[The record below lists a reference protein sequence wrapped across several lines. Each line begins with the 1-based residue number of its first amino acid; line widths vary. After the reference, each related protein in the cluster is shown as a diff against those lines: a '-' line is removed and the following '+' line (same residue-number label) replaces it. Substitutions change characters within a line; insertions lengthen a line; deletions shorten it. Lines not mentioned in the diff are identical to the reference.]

1 MRRLF
6 LLLTVVISITFSLL
20 APVSAEGFVSAPQ
33 LVDSALTVPVPI
45 VDRRGGGGFTTYTQF
60 YVNQSFFN
68 TLAPKTTLYRVI
80 FTIPSNEDLI
90 LRLDGNQQ
98 VCINVTYSE
107 QFSYR
112 MTSWDVV
119 TGQVIDDEYR
129 NSSYDAAYVLD
140 GYSQAVF
147 FRNGYLV
154 FEEGIYGS
162 QDAFGY
168 PISNLKT
175 TVSSADNIPNHAWDT
190 KSNPYV
196 SWARDSYTVMQ
207 FVNRIFPLPDRYSFI
222 GYIVGGVLLLVLL
235 DGLINFLFG
244 TVLELS
250 AKRRF

>member
-1 MRRLF
+1 MRHIIPLLTVISRLF
-6 LLLTVVISITFSLL
+6 LMM
-20 APVSAEGFVSAPQ
+20 APVSFAEGFVTGPQ
-33 LVDSALTVPVPI
+33 LVDSALTVPVPE

-68 TLAPKTTLYRVI
+68 SLAPKTTLYRVI
-80 FTIPSNEDLI
+80 FTMPSNEDLI
-90 LRLDGNQQ
+90 LRLDGNQK

-119 TGQVIDDEYR
+119 SGQIIDDEYR
-129 NSSYDAAYVLD
+129 NSAYDPAYVLD

-147 FRNGYLV
+147 FRNGYLI
-154 FEEGIYGS
+154 FEEGISGS

-175 TVSSADNIPNHAWDT
+175 TVVSADNIPNHAWNT
-190 KSNPYV
+190 KSNPFV
-196 SWARDSYTVMQ
+196 SWARDSYTITQ
-207 FVNRIFPLPDRYSFI
+207 FINRIFPLPDRYSFI

>member
-1 MRRLF
+1 MRRIF
-6 LLLTVVISITFSLL
+6 LLLLSFSILFLLL
-20 APVSAEGFVSAPQ
+20 APVSFAKGFVTDPQ
-33 LVDSALTVPVPI
+33 LVDSALTVPVPE
-45 VDRRGGGGFTTYTQF
+45 VDRRSGGGYTTYTQF

-90 LRLDGNQQ
+90 LRLDGNQK
-98 VCINVTYSE
+98 VCINVTYNQ

-119 TGQVIDDEYR
+119 TGQIIDDEYR
-129 NSSYDAAYVLD
+129 NSEYDAAYVLD
-140 GYSQAVF
+140 GYSQVVF
-147 FRNGYLV
+147 FRNGYLI

-175 TVSSADNIPNHAWDT
+175 TAASADNVPNHAWNT

-196 SWARDSYTVMQ
+196 SWARDSYTITQ
-207 FVNRIFPLPDRYSFI
+207 FIERIFPLPDRFAFI